1 MFYLKRLKTP
11 EEKFEASKLHFR
23 PSDIVEFTGATGL
36 PWEFGYTQ
44 ALKESD
50 MLWGGINLKGNMVC
64 AGGFIITPKVL
75 VPWFAGTEES
85 VSETL
90 GWCRLGRDLTKL
102 FKTFELPMSNYVWI
116 ENKTTMKWLKILGFK
131 IDKSK
136 EHEFYFGVKFY
147 EFYMGKKREEVLN
160 V

>member
-1 MFYLKRLKTP
+1 MIYLKRIRTP

-44 ALKESD
+44 ALVESD
-50 MLWGGINLKGNMVC
+50 MLWAGINHKGNMVC

-75 VPWFAGTEES
+75 IPWFAGTEES
-85 VSETL
+85 HTETI

-102 FKTFELPMSNYVWI
+102 FKTFKLPMRNYVWVD
-116 ENKTTMKWLKILGFK
+116 NHLTMKWLKILGWT

-136 EHEFYFGVKFY
+136 VYEFYYGTKFY
-147 EFYMGKKREEVLN
+147 EFYMEGDC
-160 V
+160 